1 MPMDG
6 SEIMRFASMGFV
18 IGVIGMVS
26 KKLDIAKE
34 VTDLIML
41 AGYIYMLIFIVQML
55 ETLLGSLEFIF
66 PL

>member
-6 SEIMRFASMGFV
+6 TEIMRFASMGFV